1 MVGAQAS
8 AAATGREETLAAEVT
23 SLDDAY
29 RRFAPYVA
37 AIAVRILG
45 RSDELDDLVQ
55 DVFVEA
61 TRGISSLTD
70 PRAIKGWL
78 ARIAV
83 RVSVRKLRRRR
94 LLRALFLSIDD
105 GVDYE
110 ALAAPGATPEQRA
123 MVARVYRA
131 LDALPAADRVAWV
144 LRHVH
149 GATLDEAASLCAC
162 SLSTFQRRLGRASAH
177 LDLELP
183 HD

>member
-1 MVGAQAS
+1 MVAPQAS
-8 AAATGREETLAAEVT
+8 PTMGARDEGLALEVT

-45 RSDELDDLVQ
+45 RSEELDDLVQ

-61 TRGISSLTD
+61 TRGIASLTD

-83 RVSVRKLRRRR
+83 RVSVRRLRRRR
-94 LLRALFLSIDD
+94 LLRALFLSVDD
-105 GVDYE
+105 AGDYE

-123 MVARVYRA
+123 MVARIYRA
-131 LDALPAADRVAWV
+131 LDGLPAAERVAWV

-149 GATLDEAASLCAC
+149 GATLDEAAALCAC
-162 SLSTFQRRLGRASAH
+162 SLSTYQRRLSRASAH

-183 HD
+183 DE